1 MNEADFLT
9 WVLIG
14 VVSFAGGAILI
25 SYILN
30 KQQKEKFIHEKE
42 DQVSQLQK
50 KEDVSST
57 FGSSYPVGVS
67 GGRSVSGSRS
77 SFSPSQSTSNSS
89 SSDGGLDLLTTAL
102 LVNALTNDNDSHS
115 TGSTGVSSYESSKQE
130 PAVTYTPTP
139 VATSDDSWSGLT
151 NRSNNNDRSSWSG
164 IETSNDRSSWSN
176 VSAPAVET
184 SSSTPSYSSSSDS
197 GSSGSSCSS
206 SCGSSCGGGGD

>member
-1 MNEADFLT
+1 MSEANFLT

-14 VVSFAGGAILI
+14 VVVFVGGAILLN
-25 SYILN
+25 YILS
-30 KQQKEKFIHEKE
+30 KRHEEKLLREREKFNEKRAG
-42 DQVSQLQK
+42 STTLGN
-50 KEDVSST
+50 SSPT
-57 FGSSYPVGVS
+57 SGS
-67 GGRSVSGSRS
+67 GGRSVSDSRS
-77 SFSPSQSTSNSS
+77 SFSQNQSTSSNS
-89 SSDGGLDLLTTAL
+89 GGLDPLTTVL
-102 LVNALTNDNDSHS
+102 LVNSFTQDNDGHS
-115 TGSTGVSSYESSKQE
+115 PNQAGVSSYESSKKE
-130 PAVTYTPTP
+130 PASHTSVP